1 MKPQKCSKHVR
12 DLIFLHTNLMPNVF
26 WYILKLNHSCSS
38 YPTRA
43 SDSGQVDWFRN
54 PMKNDLKTTAC
65 LEIISNT
72 DANFLN
78 LHIGKA
84 TKTLGDKQL
93 YLITHFTKQTL
104 NQNYLPL
111 SMNVTA
117 QLLNYPSLN
126 SRSVVAT
133 SCFWFTFNL
142 VLHFRPKMALTL
154 EILSGLMHTLPR
166 NNHTLFFFFA
176 TSRRSKGPVIWSQVP
191 ETTLPLRQLY
201 RAFICENVVPV
212 GRVKVNPA

>member
-1 MKPQKCSKHVR
+1 MVWGQEGFLAILPSHATRASRSPRARLAFASVPLKYAKITPVLQAIFILPKSSGTGHHVFFGLKPQKCSKHVR

-26 WYILKLNHSCSS
+26 WYILKLSHSCSS

-65 LEIISNT
+65 LEIILNT

-111 SMNVTA
+111 AKYVTA
-117 QLLNYPSLN
+117 QLLKFKFSLN
-126 SRSVVAT
+126 GGD
-133 SCFWFTFNL
+133 L
-142 VLHFRPKMALTL
+142 VFLVHF
-154 EILSGLMHTLPR
+154 
-166 NNHTLFFFFA
+166 
-176 TSRRSKGPVIWSQVP
+176 
-191 ETTLPLRQLY
+191 
-201 RAFICENVVPV
+201 
-212 GRVKVNPA
+212 

>member
-1 MKPQKCSKHVR
+1 MR

-54 PMKNDLKTTAC
+54 PMNNDWKTTAC

-126 SRSVVAT
+126 SRSMVAT

-142 VLHFRPKMALTL
+142 VVHFRPKIALTL
-154 EILSGLMHTLPR
+154 EILLD
-166 NNHTLFFFFA
+166 
-176 TSRRSKGPVIWSQVP
+176 
-191 ETTLPLRQLY
+191 
-201 RAFICENVVPV
+201 
-212 GRVKVNPA
+212 

>member
-1 MKPQKCSKHVR
+1 
-12 DLIFLHTNLMPNVF
+12 MPNVF

-38 YPTRA
+38 YPTRT

-72 DANFLN
+72 NANFLN

-84 TKTLGDKQL
+84 TKTLGDKL

-111 SMNVTA
+111 AMNVTA

-126 SRSVVAT
+126 SRSMVAT

-142 VLHFRPKMALTL
+142 VVNFRLKMALSL
-154 EILSGLMHTLPR
+154 EILSEIRNFILFYFLHTLPR
-166 NNHTLFFFFA
+166 NNHTLFLFFPS
-176 TSRRSKGPVIWSQVP
+176 SRRSKSASAAISTAWNEQFRGISG
-191 ETTLPLRQLY
+191 T
-201 RAFICENVVPV
+201 VVFHDTRRIV
-212 GRVKVNPA
+212 VRNATC